1 MEVRVVK
8 IVISDIFRNM
18 NNLEIRRKLKNNV
31 NRGNT

>member
-18 NNLEIRRKLKNNV
+18 NNLEIPRKLKSNV